1 MRITVPSWH
10 APRCKCGKPTE
21 IHLYAYNRELRVKC
35 HYCGRE
41 QSAHLGG
48 EVYSLTLRDIM
59 DMALCLV

>member
-1 MRITVPSWH
+1 MRITVPSWQ
-10 APRCKCGKPTE
+10 APRCTCGQPTE
-21 IHLYAYNRELRVKC
+21 IYLYAYNRELRVKC

-59 DMALCLV
+59 KMALCLV